1 MKPVLT
7 FVLGAALASAIAVFL
22 VKRTPEP
29 VQPTAPPVVAESP
42 AVEAPATPL
51 PAPLAPVTV
60 TPPSAKTGKAPR
72 AIAKSAVKPSSGP
85 KTDSLTPVNEQ
96 HNTPES
102 TPTPQAG
109 PPQTTISMPPPPA
122 ETKPVAPSRVAKT
135 VTIPAGTL
143 LSVRVDEQLSSST
156 SQTGDSFRAT
166 LDGPLV
172 VDGAV
177 IAERGAK
184 VEGRV
189 AEADR
194 GGKVKGTATLA
205 LELVRINTSD
215 GQRVRLQTEGFTKS
229 AEKSTKKDA
238 MKVGIGAGLGAA
250 IGAIT
255 GGGKGAAIGAGVGG
269 AAGTGAVMAT
279 RGEAAEIPA
288 ETRLTFRLREPITL
302 TEKF

>member
-29 VQPTAPPVVAESP
+29 VQPIAPPVVSESP
-42 AVEAPATPL
+42 AAQEPGAPSPAPA
-51 PAPLAPVTV
+51 APVTV
-60 TPPSAKTGKAPR
+60 TPAPSKTAKAPR
-72 AIAKSAVKPSSGP
+72 TVAKSAVKPSSDA
-85 KTDSLTPVNEQ
+85 KNDTLKPVNEPQ
-96 HNTPES
+96 NTPAEA
-102 TPTPQAG
+102 PTALSG
-109 PPQTTISMPPPPA
+109 PPQTTIAVPPPPS
-122 ETKPVAPSRVAKT
+122 ETKPVAPPRVAKT

-143 LSVRVDEQLSSST
+143 LNVRVDEKLSSST

-177 IAERGAK
+177 IAERGAR

-189 AEADR
+189 AESDR

-288 ETRLTFRLREPITL
+288 ETRLTFRLREAITL
-302 TEKF
+302 TEKL

>member
-1 MKPVLT
+1 MMKPVLT

-42 AVEAPATPL
+42 AVEAPAAPL
-51 PAPLAPVTV
+51 PVPVAPVTV
-60 TPPSAKTGKAPR
+60 TRSPAKSGKAAR
-72 AIAKSAVKPSSGP
+72 TVAKSAVTSETR
-85 KTDSLTPVNEQ
+85 TDSLKPVNEP

-122 ETKPVAPSRVAKT
+122 ETKPIAPPRVAKT

-143 LSVRVDEQLSSST
+143 LNVRVDEKLSSST

-238 MKVGIGAGLGAA
+238 MKVGVGAGLGAA
-250 IGAIT
+250 IGAIA

-302 TEKF
+302 TEKL